1 MTDVRPPWERPLD
14 ALVGIPICI
23 DPEVPAGTVA
33 LDLDP
38 EEPRHITRIRSAT
51 TAASE
56 VRFTVEQHEQ
66 IRDHYRAMDERAG
79 RALVDFQRLVNR
91 LGSDPSPE
99 PAA

>member
-1 MTDVRPPWERPLD
+1 MTDFRPPWERPLD

-23 DPEVPAGTVA
+23 DPELPAGTVA

-38 EEPRHITRIRSAT
+38 EEPRHITGIR
-51 TAASE
+51 TADHH
-56 VRFTVEQHEQ
+56 TMKLTDEQHEQ